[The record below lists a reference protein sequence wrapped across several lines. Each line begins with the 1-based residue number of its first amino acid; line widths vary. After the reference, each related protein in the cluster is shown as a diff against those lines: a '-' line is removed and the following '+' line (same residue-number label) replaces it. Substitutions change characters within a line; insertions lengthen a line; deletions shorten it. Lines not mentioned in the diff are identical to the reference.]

1 MRKKQLIIISILLVL
16 GTAAIYIY
24 REYNRTNKDLATVQA
39 DYTVEATALVNEFLA
54 NDTAAYNKYR
64 NKILAVQGMV
74 KAVDN
79 VDGDCT
85 VVLGDTM
92 ELSSS
97 VRCLLDSTQAAAGA
111 GFKRGDQVAIKGAIT
126 GFKKD
131 DTGLLG
137 SDVELNRCV
146 VDREPAVGNR

>member
-1 MRKKQLIIISILLVL
+1 MRKKQLIIISVVLVL
-16 GTAAIYIY
+16 AAVAIYAY
-24 REYNRTNKDLATVQA
+24 REYNRTNKNLATVEA
-39 DYTVEATALVNEFLA
+39 DYTMEATALVNEFLT

-64 NKILAVQGMV
+64 NKILTVQGMV

-85 VVLGDTM
+85 LVLGDTV
-92 ELSSS
+92 ESSS
-97 VRCLLDSTQAAAGA
+97 VRCLLDSTHAATGA
-111 GFKRGDQVAIKGAIT
+111 TFKRGNRVTIKGAIT

-146 VDREPAVGNR
+146 LGSE

>member
-1 MRKKQLIIISILLVL
+1 MSKKQVIIIASVLVL
-16 GTAAIYIY
+16 AAIAIY
-24 REYNRTNKDLATVQA
+24 AWRDYNRTNVNLASVKA
-39 DYTVEATALVNEFLA
+39 DYTVQATALVNEFLA
-54 NDTAAYNKYR
+54 NDSAAGRKYL

-74 KAVDN
+74 KSVDN

-85 VVLGDTM
+85 VVLGDTVEM
-92 ELSSS
+92 SSS
-97 VRCLLDSTQAAAGA
+97 VRCMLDSAHTATGAA
-111 GFKRGDQVAIKGAIT
+111 FKRGDQVTIKGAIT

-146 VDREPAVGNR
+146 VERQ

>member
-1 MRKKQLIIISILLVL
+1 MSKKQVIITSILLVL
-16 GTAAIYIY
+16 AAVAIYVY
-24 REYNRTNKDLATVQA
+24 REYNRTNKDLATVA
-39 DYTVEATALVNEFLA
+39 PDYTVQATALVNEFLA
-54 NDTAAYNKYR
+54 NDSVAYNKYR

-97 VRCLLDSTQAAAGA
+97 VRCLLDSAHAAAGA
-111 GFKRGDQVAIKGAIT
+111 GFKRGDQVTIKGAIT

-146 VDREPAVGNR
+146 IGDE

>member
-1 MRKKQLIIISILLVL
+1 MQKKQLLVISILLVL
-16 GTAAIYIY
+16 AAVAIYAY
-24 REYNRTNKDLATVQA
+24 REYNRTNKDLASVEA

-74 KAVDN
+74 KSVDK
-79 VDGDCT
+79 VEGDCT
-85 VVLGDTM
+85 IVLGDTTEM
-92 ELSSS
+92 SSS
-97 VRCLLDSTQAAAGA
+97 VRCLVDSVQAKNAIVL
-111 GFKRGDQVAIKGAIT
+111 KRGERITVKGAIT

-146 VDREPAVGNR
+146 MGSSK

>member
-1 MRKKQLIIISILLVL
+1 MQKKQLIVISILLVL
-16 GTAAIYIY
+16 AAVAIYAY
-24 REYNRTNKDLATVQA
+24 REYSRTNKNLAEVEADLTV
-39 DYTVEATALVNEFLA
+39 DATALVNEFLA

-74 KAVDN
+74 KAVDQ
-79 VDGDCT
+79 VEGDCT
-85 VVLGDTM
+85 IVLGDTT
-92 ELSSS
+92 ELASS
-97 VRCLLDSTQAAAGA
+97 VRCLVDSAHVKSAVVL
-111 GFKRGDQVAIKGAIT
+111 KRGERITVKGAIT

-146 VDREPAVGNR
+146 MGKE

>member
-1 MRKKQLIIISILLVL
+1 MRKKPLIIISIVLVL
-16 GTAAIYIY
+16 AAVAIYAY
-24 REYNRTNKDLATVQA
+24 REYHRTNTNLVEVAP

-85 VVLGDTM
+85 VVLGDTVEM
-92 ELSSS
+92 ASS
-97 VRCLLDSTQAAAGA
+97 VRCLLDSAHAATGSS
-111 GFKRGDQVAIKGAIT
+111 FKRGNRVTIKGAIT

-146 VDREPAVGNR
+146 VEK